1 VYSSGV
7 ARDSVVVAVA
17 RLRSVR
23 AFAGLGTYV
32 GPVVT
37 GLAVVSVAFWAWG
50 FSLQFLGQDANT
62 YLAAGERLNVG
73 HSLYGS
79 LQPGDREV
87 LLGPPYWTAPLVSPP
102 LIAVL
107 WRPFA
112 EPAGLAAWM
121 IADGLAVLAVCA
133 VALAKRL
140 PLLVLI
146 ASVGIGLQI
155 ASGNVG
161 GFLALAILVL
171 WTQRSRPW
179 IGALLGVLIAIKLL
193 PVAYLGFVGR
203 RRATWPW
210 LIGSLAVCGL
220 IGLAG
225 AGLENNLAYPSVIQG
240 LVPYPASLGAWTG
253 ISWLNY
259 PVLVAGIFAGY
270 VLPERPAFMVATI
283 AFILAAPGLGL
294 WTPLYLLCF
303 AGPLAD
309 KDPQLATA
317 SVRRTAA
324 APAS

>member
-1 VYSSGV
+1 
-7 ARDSVVVAVA
+7 
-17 RLRSVR
+17 
-23 AFAGLGTYV
+23 LGIYV
-32 GPVVT
+32 GPLIT

-62 YLAAGERLNVG
+62 YLAAGERLNAG
-73 HSLYGS
+73 HPLYGS
-79 LQPGDREV
+79 LQPGDRAV
-87 LLGPPYWTAPLVSPP
+87 LLGPPYWTAPPVSPP

-112 EPAGLAAWM
+112 VPAGLAAWM

-133 VALAKRL
+133 YVLSKRL
-140 PLLVLI
+140 PLLMLV
-146 ASVGIGLQI
+146 ASVGVGLQI

-161 GFLALAILVL
+161 GFLVGAVLIL
-171 WTQRSRPW
+171 WTQRTRPW
-179 IGALLGVLIAIKLL
+179 VGALLGVLMAVKLL
-193 PVAYLGFVGR
+193 PVAYLGFVAR
-203 RRATWPW
+203 RRASWPW

-220 IGLAG
+220 VGLAG
-225 AGLENNLAYPSVIQG
+225 AGLENTLAYPSVIQG
-240 LVPYPASLGAWTG
+240 IVPYPASLDAWTG

-259 PVLVAGIFAGY
+259 AVLVAGVVAGY
-270 VLPERPAFMVATI
+270 ALPERPAFMVATV

-309 KDPQLATA
+309 RDPQLATA

-324 APAS
+324 APTS